1 MKHTNT
7 VTQFQGSENELV
19 EAIGDLY
26 YDALARHLHLLSQK
40 MARDSAADAGRCRH
54 QLAGELQACSDH
66 LAQAAGHID
75 RAWGICRPFVDPQRK
90 EAKP

>member
-26 YDALARHLHLLSQK
+26 YDALARHLQLLSKK
-40 MARDSAADAGRCRH
+40 MARDSAADAGRGRH
-54 QLAGELQACSDH
+54 KLAGELQACADH

-75 RAWGICRPFVDPQRK
+75 RAWEICRPFVDMQRK
-90 EAKP
+90 AAKP